1 MAVCELCEQEV
12 GLAYSCMKRLKRQIP
27 FGGEPRPAI
36 TGPRCMDCRVGVGG
50 FHHPGCRM
58 ELCPRCGGRLRFCG
72 CEVAQNDRKP
82 APGAWR
88 RRLAKG
94 GVRPAYN
101 RKEGPLF

>member
-12 GLAYSCMKRLKRQIP
+12 GLAYSCMKRMEGQIP
-27 FGGEPRPAI
+27 FGAEPHLTI
-36 TGPRCMDCRVGVGG
+36 TGSRCVDCRVGTGG

-58 ELCPRCGGRLRFCG
+58 ELCPRCGGRLRSCG
-72 CEVAQNDRKP
+72 CKVERIDRRP

-101 RKEGPLF
+101 G